1 MEEAPTLRMQRDPQT
16 KEIILSGV
24 GQLHIEVTVEKL
36 KRKFGVEVE
45 LKAPKVPYKETIKGS
60 AKAQG
65 RLKKQTG
72 GGRPVRD
79 GACRGSASA
88 PPARGQR
95 PVRRPAAR
103 VLVAAA
109 RLGLRVRRR
118 HRRRRHPPPV
128 HSGGGEGRA

>member
-36 KRKFGVEVE
+36 KRKVGVEVD

-72 GGRPVRD
+72 G
-79 GACRGSASA
+79 
-88 PPARGQR
+88 RGQFGDCWLEVQALPGGAGLEFVDKVVGGVIPR
-95 PVRRPAAR
+95 QFIPAVEKGVREALPEG
-103 VLVAAA
+103 VL
-109 RLGLRVRRR
+109 
-118 HRRRRHPPPV
+118 
-128 HSGGGEGRA
+128 S